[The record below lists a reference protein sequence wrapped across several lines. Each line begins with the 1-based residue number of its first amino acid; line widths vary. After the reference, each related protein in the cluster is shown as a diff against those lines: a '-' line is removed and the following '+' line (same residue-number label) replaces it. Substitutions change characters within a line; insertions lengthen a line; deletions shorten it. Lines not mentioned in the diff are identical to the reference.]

1 MAGVTEELLGR
12 FKALQLVCDSMSF
25 PAVLRCTSVAVESSY
40 GMRLAEDVEA
50 PESYPPFSRSLR
62 DGYAV
67 RSVDV
72 KGASISSPV
81 FLRKCGI
88 IPMGKVIRES
98 LPKEAAMQIL
108 TGGILPL
115 GSDAVVM
122 VENTEEIGPWIEV
135 RKGVMPGE
143 NVIIQGEEIKSG
155 DIIARAGDLLDFKNI
170 PAAVGLGVREVK
182 VVDLKIG
189 ILSTGDEIVE
199 AGTDCVPPGCV
210 RDVNSTTL
218 RLLLKFYGYD
228 AQFLGIVRDDL
239 QVLTSAVQ
247 DALRKNDVVILSG
260 GSSVSTR
267 DYCSEVIKNLGDPG
281 LIIKG
286 INMRPGKPT
295 LIGGIKGEPAKL
307 VVSLPGHPLSCTV
320 VARVVLL
327 PLLDMMIGG
336 INLYER
342 NFVPAKMKC
351 LDDVIGRSGVEE
363 YVPVASKPGGVVPVN
378 SKSGYISALNGT
390 IGLGMLP
397 VNKETLRAGEEIEVI
412 LW

>member
-1 MAGVTEELLGR
+1 
-12 FKALQLVCDSMSF
+12 
-25 PAVLRCTSVAVESSY
+25 
-40 GMRLAEDVEA
+40 
-50 PESYPPFSRSLR
+50 
-62 DGYAV
+62 
-67 RSVDV
+67 
-72 KGASISSPV
+72 
-81 FLRKCGI
+81 
-88 IPMGKVIRES
+88 
-98 LPKEAAMQIL
+98 
-108 TGGILPL
+108 
-115 GSDAVVM
+115 M
-122 VENTEEIGPWIEV
+122 VEDTEEIGPWIEV

-155 DIIARAGDLLDFKNI
+155 NIIARAGDLLDFKNI

-199 AGTDCVPPGCV
+199 AGANCVPPGCV

-228 AQFLGIVRDDL
+228 AQFLGIVHDDL

-281 LIIKG
+281 LIVRG

-295 LIGGIKGEPAKL
+295 LIGGIKGETTKL
-307 VVSLPGHPLSCTV
+307 VVSLPGHPLSCAV
-320 VARVVLL
+320 VAKAVLL

-342 NFVPAKMKC
+342 NFVPTVMKC
-351 LDDVIGRSGVEE
+351 LDDVVGKSGVEE
-363 YVPVASKPGGVVPVN
+363 YVPVLSEPGGVVPVN
-378 SKSGYISALNGT
+378 SKSGYISALIGT